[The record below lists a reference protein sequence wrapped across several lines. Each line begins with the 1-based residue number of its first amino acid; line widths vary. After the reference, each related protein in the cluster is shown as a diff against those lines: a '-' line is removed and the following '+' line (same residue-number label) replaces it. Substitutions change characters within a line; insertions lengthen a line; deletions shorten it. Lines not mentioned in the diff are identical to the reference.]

1 MADNIDK
8 IETDISAGGLKEK
21 FAHLHVH
28 TQYSLLD
35 GAAKI
40 EDLFKLCDKMDM
52 PAVAI
57 TDHGNMYGVLEFVK
71 RAAAYTD
78 PKADFYDFIKERR
91 PFKIKPIVG
100 CEVYVAEN
108 LNVKTSVGG
117 KMPKYNH
124 LVLLCKNE
132 TGYLNLIKLVS
143 YSYTKGLYYKPR
155 IDMEL
160 LKKHTEGLVC
170 LSACLAGAI
179 PQAILGNELEKAD
192 AVAKEFKRLF
202 KDDFYIEIQDH
213 NIKAQKQVL
222 PYLVRIARD
231 NGIKLVATN
240 DVHYLTKA
248 DSAMQK
254 VLQCISF
261 RTTMPY
267 EEATAADYSDNPS
280 LSEGGTEDDG
290 YFPTKE
296 FYLKSRAEMELIF
309 PALKEALDNT
319 LEIADKCEPYFFQKE
334 PLLPLYLPADG
345 SEPFEF
351 LRKLTYEGMKAKFKE
366 VTPQVKQRAD
376 YELNIIKNMGFV
388 EYFLIVWDFIHYAE
402 TNGIPVGPGRGSGVG
417 SIVAYSIGIT
427 KVDPLKYELIFE
439 RFLNPE
445 RVSNPD
451 FDIDFCVDRRGDVI
465 DYVIGR
471 YGADNVSQ
479 IVTFGTLAA
488 KAAVKDVGR
497 VYSQPYSEVE
507 KITKLIPMMMGKK
520 HIGHLLGIL
529 AGKDG
534 EPSPVIPELKEMYET
549 DDMVKNILDM
559 AMKIEGM
566 PRQTG
571 MHAAG
576 VIICKDPIYEHIP
589 LSMTSDNIVTTEF
602 NMIECEELGLL
613 KMDFLGLRTLT
624 DIKKAI
630 DIIKIT
636 QGKDIDFYNM
646 DYDDK
651 GVFELIGE
659 GDTHAVFQL
668 ESEGMKRFMR
678 ELKPTC
684 LEDIIA
690 GISLYRPGPMDKIPQ
705 YVFGKKNPGRI
716 KYDHDLQKPILEV
729 TYGVMVYQE
738 QVMKTVQVLAGY
750 TLGRADE
757 LRRIMS
763 KKKKDK
769 MEAER
774 IVFLNGISAKDNK
787 GVEICG
793 AVKNGVPADIA
804 NKIFDDMTSFASYAF
819 NKSHAAA
826 YAFLAYQTAYL
837 KRYYTVEFIAAVL
850 NNRITSID
858 EIRNYLTYLKE
869 KDIAVLPPD
878 INKSGV
884 DFTVERGAI
893 RIGMAA
899 IKNVGAAII
908 AEIVKER
915 ENGGEF
921 TDFVQF
927 VNRMSGVTLN
937 KKMLESLIFAG
948 TFDCF
953 KKHRSQLIQVYE
965 SVLDRAGKDKA
976 AAMRGQFSF
985 FESEVFSAVDK
996 FDYPSVAEY
1005 SHSDKLR
1012 YEKEVAGVY
1021 LTGHPLDEYKEYLKQ
1036 FKFNASHFAAKKEDA
1051 EEAPLAGDDGQ
1062 VSENAVSDGMTVTV
1076 GGMLVEA
1083 EKKLTKSG
1091 KDLGIGRLED
1101 LYGTIEILCSGHTLN
1116 KLKGV
1121 WQKDKLVSVTGKVK
1135 ERDGEFSV
1143 WVDKLDEFKG
1153 GKQEKKNT
1161 RKICFYVSFIN
1172 DDEKIIDKIQEI
1184 INIYPGDDETYLKN
1198 TDEGKTFSLGL
1209 TCGICDLMLNELA
1222 GLLGADRVKVAN

>member
-1 MADNIDK
+1 MEDSK
-8 IETDISAGGLKEK
+8 Q

-28 TQYSLLD
+28 TQFSLLD
-35 GAAKI
+35 GATKI
-40 EDLFKLCDKMDM
+40 DGLFKACEKMNM

-71 RAAAYTD
+71 KAAELTD

-91 PFKIKPIVG
+91 KFKVKPIVG
-100 CEVYVAEN
+100 CEVYVADN
-108 LNVKTSVGG
+108 MLVKASVGG

-124 LVLLCKNE
+124 LILLCKNE
-132 TGYLNLIKLVS
+132 TGYHNLCKLVS
-143 YSYTKGLYYKPR
+143 FSYTQGLYYKPR

-160 LKKHTEGLVC
+160 LKKYKEGLIC
-170 LSACLAGAI
+170 LSACLAGSI
-179 PQAILGNELEKAD
+179 PQAILENNFEKAD
-192 AVAKEFKRLF
+192 ALAKEFKALF

-222 PYLVRIARD
+222 PHLVKIARS
-231 NGIKLVATN
+231 NGIKLAATN

-248 DSAMQK
+248 DATMQK

-261 RTTMPY
+261 RTTMSY
-267 EEATAADYSDNPS
+267 DEESAGGGPENIS
-280 LSEGGTEDDG
+280 LSEGGIEDDG

-296 FYLKSRAEMELIF
+296 FYLKSRKEMEEVF
-309 PALKEALDNT
+309 PSLSDALDNT
-319 LEIADKCEPYFFQKE
+319 LEIAEKCDCYFFHKE
-334 PLLPLYLPADG
+334 QLLPEYVPHDK
-345 SEPFEF
+345 SEPFGF
-351 LRKLTYEGMKAKFKE
+351 LKKLTYEGLKKKYPVITKE
-366 VTPQVKQRAD
+366 VKGRAD
-376 YELNIIKNMGFV
+376 YELGVIKDMGFV
-388 EYFLIVWDFIHYAE
+388 DYFLIVWDFINYAE
-402 TNGIPVGPGRGSGVG
+402 QNSIPVGPGRGSGVG

-451 FDIDFCVDRRGDVI
+451 FDIDFCVDRRNDVI
-465 DYVIGR
+465 DYVIKS

-497 VYSQPYSEVE
+497 VYNQPYSEVE
-507 KITKLIPMMMGKK
+507 KITKLIPFMMGKK
-520 HIGHLLGIL
+520 TIGHLLGL
-529 AGKDG
+529 KPGKDG

-549 DDMVKNILDM
+549 ETLTRSILDM

-589 LSMTSDNIVTTEF
+589 LAKSSDNIVTTEF
-602 NMIECEELGLL
+602 NMNECEELGLL

-624 DIKKAI
+624 DIKKAV
-630 DIIKIT
+630 DIIKKT
-636 QGKDIDFYNM
+636 QGKTIDFYDM
-646 DYDDK
+646 EYDDA

-678 ELKPTC
+678 DLKPTC

-690 GISLYRPGPMDKIPQ
+690 GISLYRPGPMDKIPD
-705 YVFGKKNPGRI
+705 YVAGKKNAE
-716 KYDHDLQKPILEV
+716 KVHYDHDLLRSILDV

-750 TLGRADE
+750 SMGRADE

-763 KKKKDK
+763 KKKMDK
-769 MEAER
+769 MAAER
-774 IVFLNGISAKDNK
+774 QVFLFGLEAKNNK
-787 GVEICG
+787 GIAIKG
-793 AVKNGVPADIA
+793 AVNNGVPEHTA
-804 NKIFDDMTSFASYAF
+804 NKIFNDMVSFASYAF

-826 YAFLAYQTAYL
+826 YAYLAYQTAYL

-858 EIRNYLTYLKE
+858 EIKNYLSYLKE
-869 KDIAVLPPD
+869 KNIAVLPPD

-884 DFTVERGAI
+884 EFTVENGAI

-899 IKNVGAAII
+899 IKNVGTAVIE
-908 AEIVKER
+908 EIVKER
-915 ENGGEF
+915 ESNGEF

-927 VNRMSGVTLN
+927 VERMNGVTLN
-937 KKMLESLIFAG
+937 KKLLESLIYAG

-953 KKHRSQLIQVYE
+953 KRNRSQLIQVYE

-985 FESEVFSAVDK
+985 FDDPALKKIDK
-996 FDYPSVAEY
+996 FEYPSVKEFSLA
-1005 SHSDKLR
+1005 DKMK
-1012 YEKEVAGVY
+1012 YEKEVTGVY
-1021 LTGHPLDEYKEYLKQ
+1021 LTGHPLDEYKDYLKN
-1036 FKFNASHFAAKKEDA
+1036 FKYNSSHFSVKTD
-1051 EEAPLAGDDGQ
+1051 EEGEIQFDDS
-1062 VSENAVSDGMTVTV
+1062 VKENAVRDGMSITL
-1076 GGMLVEA
+1076 GGMLIEA
-1083 EKKLTKSG
+1083 TKRITKTG
-1091 KDLGIGRLED
+1091 KDLGIGKLED
-1101 LYGTIEILCSGHTLN
+1101 LYGTVEVLCSSHVLV
-1116 KLKGV
+1116 KAKDV
-1121 WQKDKLVSVTGKVK
+1121 WQKDKLVTISGKVK
-1135 ERDGEFSV
+1135 ERDGTFNLWIDSIE
-1143 WVDKLDEFKG
+1143 EFKG
-1153 GKQEKKNT
+1153 GRKEIEPPK
-1161 RKICFYVSFIN
+1161 KICFYISFKN
-1172 DDEKIIDKIQEI
+1172 DDETLIDKIEEI
-1184 INIYPGDDETYLKN
+1184 LNVYPGEDLTYVKN
-1198 TDEGKTFSLGL
+1198 TDENKIFSLGIKTKINDYL
-1209 TCGICDLMLNELA
+1209 INELT
-1222 GLLGADRVKVAN
+1222 GLLGADRIKISD